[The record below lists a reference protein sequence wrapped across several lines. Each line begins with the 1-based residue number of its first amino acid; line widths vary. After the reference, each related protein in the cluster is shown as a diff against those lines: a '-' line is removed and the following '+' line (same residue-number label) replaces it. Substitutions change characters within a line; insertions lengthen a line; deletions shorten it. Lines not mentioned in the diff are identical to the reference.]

1 MTIRVVTDSTC
12 DLPRDMVEDLGIT
25 VIPCYLNID
34 GKSYLDGVEMTRERF
49 YQELPTYDPFPT
61 TSSPGTGV
69 FVSAYDRLADE
80 GADQVL
86 SIHISARLSGML
98 NAASAAAQSTSSL
111 KVSIYDSGQLTL
123 GLGLMTAAAARW
135 AKLGHAMEEIIA
147 KLEDMAQRTW
157 SYACVDTLEYLRRG
171 GRVSRLEAT
180 LGGLLRLKPL
190 LVQHLGE
197 TIPEKV
203 RTTRRMFER
212 VAHHVSQLG
221 SIEQVGLVYTTPS
234 ERAQDLLAMVR
245 DLIPHGIEVITGSVT
260 PAIGAHIGPNGAG
273 LTVVSQPS
281 S

>member
-1 MTIRVVTDSTC
+1 
-12 DLPRDMVEDLGIT
+12 MVEDLGIT

-135 AKLGHAMEEIIA
+135 AKLGHSMEEIIA

-245 DLIPHGIEVITGSVT
+245 DLIPPGIDIITGSVT

-273 LTVVSQPS
+273 LTVVAEPS
-281 S
+281 R